1 MINKL
6 ITLILLS
13 LISVSAS
20 AMPGL
25 PGMSEKSS
33 EPEASEESAQSA
45 ADSQEALVGQFKET
59 LSSVLLAQKYLAMA
73 FDDADQA
80 DKIAIEIKSLQGECG
95 TKCMKRS
102 IKISEAANKSI
113 GKSLESETKISSE
126 GKTNYLLALP
136 PYIKGTL
143 SAKDLLTEAKNWGKQ
158 ATGEIKSAGMMN
170 APKIKKKLDAGMY
183 VVQQTPKLIK
193 TWAKATKQITT
204 YAKASNIDLSSIKG
218 ANTDIFS
225 D

>member
-59 LSSVLLAQKYLAMA
+59 LSSVILAQRYLALA
-73 FDDADQA
+73 FDQA
-80 DKIAIEIKSLQGECG
+80 DEAEELAIVIEGLQGECG

-102 IKISEAANKSI
+102 VKVSEAANKSI
-113 GKSLESETKISSE
+113 GKLLKSETVITSE

-143 SAKDLLTEAKNWGKQ
+143 SAKDLLTEAKSWGKQ

-193 TWAKATKQITT
+193 NWATATKKIVT
-204 YAKASNIDLSSIKG
+204 YAKASNIDLSSVKG

>member
-1 MINKL
+1 MNKF
-6 ITLILLS
+6 ITLVLLS
-13 LISVSAS
+13 LVSFAAS

-45 ADSQEALVGQFKET
+45 ADSQEALVGQFQET
-59 LSSVLLAQKYLAMA
+59 LSSVILAQRYLALA

-80 DKIAIEIKSLQGECG
+80 DKLAIEIKSLQGECG

-170 APKIKKKLDAGMY
+170 APKIKKKLDAGML

-193 TWAKATKQITT
+193 NWATATKKIVT
-204 YAKASNIDLSSIKG
+204 YAKASNIDLSSVKG

>member
-1 MINKL
+1 MMNKF
-6 ITLILLS
+6 ITLVLLS
-13 LISVSAS
+13 LISFSAS

-45 ADSQEALVGQFKET
+45 ADSQEALVGQFQET
-59 LSSVLLAQKYLAMA
+59 LSSVILAQQYLALA

-80 DKIAIEIKSLQGECG
+80 DKLAIEIKSLQGECG

-193 TWAKATKQITT
+193 NWATATKKIVT